1 MCGWIVTAP
10 ADLAPERYQEFFKVT
25 NDFLTQRYGA
35 DNVIQST
42 VHMDEATPHLH
53 FNFVPT
59 VKCDNLEGFSEKL
72 CCKEVISKAELRNFH
87 PDLQNYL
94 NKNGLA
100 DAHVHTGITKAQG
113 GNRTVKEMKAERSHE
128 VTREWGNTKNWG
140 KDREHE
146 YQVSHK

>member
-1 MCGWIVTAP
+1 MASIIKISDVHSVNNILRHCAREVAESSNVDIDTERTSKNYRLAGHETAREAYRAFKERLSRIHCYNRANTVKMCGWIVTAP
-10 ADLAPERYQEFFKVT
+10 ADLSPERYQEFFKVT

-72 CCKEVISKAELRNFH
+72 M
-87 PDLQNYL
+87 LQGSY
-94 NKNGLA
+94 
-100 DAHVHTGITKAQG
+100 
-113 GNRTVKEMKAERSHE
+113 
-128 VTREWGNTKNWG
+128 
-140 KDREHE
+140 
-146 YQVSHK
+146 